1 MHPQIIFYNYSVT
14 KYNQVQI
21 MKKRAYQDGCAVA
34 HALDLIG
41 DRWAMPIM
49 RELMLGP
56 KRFTDLRAS
65 LPGISANVLTQRL
78 EELEAAS
85 VLIRRRLPPPAAS
98 QIYELTDWGRESEI
112 LFQVLGRWACR
123 SPTMEPG
130 MPMSSVSVILSMR
143 TMINRSRI
151 GDMNATIG
159 LRFGEEAFR
168 LVLKDGDFSADR
180 GEAAE
185 ADVIISGDQNALA
198 AVIYGGMPFQDV
210 AGALAVEGD
219 RALAERFV
227 RLFPLPPK
235 APATYVA
242 S

>member
-1 MHPQIIFYNYSVT
+1 
-14 KYNQVQI
+14 

-85 VLIRRRLPPPAAS
+85 VLVRRRLPPPAAS

-123 SPTMEPG
+123 SPTMQPG
-130 MPMSSVSVILSMR
+130 MPMSNVSVVLSMR
-143 TMINRSRI
+143 TMIDRSHI
-151 GDMNATIG
+151 GDLDATIG
-159 LRFGEEAFR
+159 FRFGEEEFR
-168 LVLKDGDFSADR
+168 AVLQDGDFTIDR
-180 GEAAE
+180 GPAE
-185 ADVIISGDQNALA
+185 GADVIISGDQNALA
-198 AVIYGGMPFQDV
+198 AVVYGGQSFDDMSP
-210 AGALAVEGD
+210 ALKVEGD
-219 RALAERFV
+219 PALAERFV
-227 RLFPLPPK
+227 QLFPLPPK
-235 APATYVA
+235 AASTYIA
-242 S
+242 A

>member
-1 MHPQIIFYNYSVT
+1 MTASPR
-14 KYNQVQI
+14 
-21 MKKRAYQDGCAVA
+21 KRAYQDGCATA
-34 HALDLIG
+34 HALDLVG

-56 KRFTDLRAS
+56 KRFTDLRAG

-85 VLIRRRLPPPAAS
+85 ILIRRRLPPPAAS

-123 SPTMEPG
+123 SPTMQPG
-130 MPMSSVSVILSMR
+130 KPMSNVSVVLSMR
-143 TMINRSRI
+143 TMIDRDAI
-151 GDMNATIG
+151 GDMDATIG
-159 LRFGEEAFR
+159 FRFGEEEFR
-168 LVLKDGDFSADR
+168 ATLSDGDFTMDR
-180 GEAAE
+180 GDAAG
-185 ADVIISGDQNALA
+185 ADIILSGDQNALA
-198 AVIYGGMPFQDV
+198 AIVYGGASFEDM
-210 AGALAVEGD
+210 AGALHLEGD
-219 RALAERFV
+219 RALADRFV

-235 APATYVA
+235 APSTFSAPTTA

>member
-1 MHPQIIFYNYSVT
+1 
-14 KYNQVQI
+14 

-34 HALDLIG
+34 HALDIIG

-78 EELEAAS
+78 EGLEAAS
-85 VLIRRRLPPPAAS
+85 ILIRRRLPPPAAS

-112 LFQVLGRWACR
+112 LFQVLGRWASR
-123 SPTMEPG
+123 SPTMQPG
-130 MPMSSVSVILSMR
+130 QPMSHVSVVLSLR
-143 TMINRSRI
+143 TMIDRSRI
-151 GDMNATIG
+151 GDMDATIG
-159 LRFGEEAFR
+159 MRFGEEEFR
-168 LVLKDGDFSADR
+168 AILKDGDFTIGR
-180 GEAAE
+180 GEAE
-185 ADVIISGDQNALA
+185 SADVLFSGDQNALV
-198 AVIYGGMPFQDV
+198 AVIYGGLPFGEA
-210 AGALAVEGD
+210 AGALTVAGD
-219 RALAERFV
+219 RELAERFI

-235 APATYVA
+235 APSTVTPETTA

>member
-1 MHPQIIFYNYSVT
+1 MTSR
-14 KYNQVQI
+14 
-21 MKKRAYQDGCAVA
+21 KRAYQDGCAVA
-34 HALDLIG
+34 HALDIVG

-56 KRFTDLRAS
+56 KRFTDLRAG

-85 VLIRRRLPPPAAS
+85 ILIRRRLPPPAAS

-130 MPMSSVSVILSMR
+130 KPMSAVSVVMSLR
-143 TMINRSRI
+143 TMIDRSAI
-151 GDMNATIG
+151 GDMDAVIG
-159 LRFGEEAFR
+159 FRFGEETFR
-168 LVLKDGDFSADR
+168 ALLRDGDFIIDR
-180 GEAAE
+180 GEADG
-185 ADVIISGDQNALA
+185 ADVILSGDQNMLV
-198 AVIYGGMPFQDV
+198 AVTYGGARFADV
-210 AGALAVEGD
+210 AHGLRVEGD
-219 RALAERFV
+219 RAVAERFA

-235 APATYVA
+235 APSTVVVA
-242 S
+242 EG

>member
-1 MHPQIIFYNYSVT
+1 
-14 KYNQVQI
+14 

-98 QIYELTDWGRESEI
+98 QIYELTQWGRESEI

-123 SPTMEPG
+123 SPTMQPG
-130 MPMSSVSVILSMR
+130 QPMSNVSVVLSMR
-143 TMINRSRI
+143 TMIDRSRI
-151 GDMNATIG
+151 GDLNATIG
-159 LRFGEEAFR
+159 FRFGEEEFR
-168 LVLKDGDFSADR
+168 ALLKDGDFTIDR
-180 GEAAE
+180 GSAHD
-185 ADVIISGDQNALA
+185 ADVLFSGDQNALA
-198 AVIYGGMPFQDV
+198 AVVYGGASFKDV
-210 AGALAVEGD
+210 ADALQVEGD
-219 RALAERFV
+219 HALAERFV
-227 RLFPLPPK
+227 RLFPLPAK
-235 APATYVA
+235 APATYPSA
-242 S
+242 

>member
-1 MHPQIIFYNYSVT
+1 V
-14 KYNQVQI
+14 
-21 MKKRAYQDGCAVA
+21 KKRAYQDGCAVA

-85 VLIRRRLPPPAAS
+85 VLVRRRLPPPAAS

-130 MPMSSVSVILSMR
+130 MPMSNVSVILSMR
-143 TMINRSRI
+143 TMIDRSRI
-151 GDMNATIG
+151 GAMDATIG
-159 LRFGEEAFR
+159 MRFGEEEFR
-168 LVLKDGDFSADR
+168 AVLKDGDFTIDR
-180 GEAAE
+180 GEAAG
-185 ADVIISGDQNALA
+185 ADVIFSGDQNALA
-198 AVIYGGMPFQDV
+198 GVVYGGLSFGDV
-210 AGALAVEGD
+210 GEALRVEGD

-227 RLFPLPPK
+227 ALFPLPPK
-235 APATYVA
+235 APSTVAAATLPE
-242 S
+242 

>member
-1 MHPQIIFYNYSVT
+1 V
-14 KYNQVQI
+14 
-21 MKKRAYQDGCAVA
+21 KKRAYQDGCAVA

-123 SPTMEPG
+123 SPTMQPG
-130 MPMSSVSVILSMR
+130 MPMSNVSVVLSMR
-143 TMINRSRI
+143 TMIDRSRI
-151 GDMNATIG
+151 GDLDATLG
-159 LRFGEEAFR
+159 FRFGEEEFR
-168 LVLKDGDFSADR
+168 AVLKDGDFTMDR
-180 GEAAE
+180 GPADGT
-185 ADVIISGDQNALA
+185 DVIISGDQNALA
-198 AVIYGGMPFQDV
+198 AVVYGGQKFEDV
-210 AGALAVEGD
+210 GAALKVEGD
-219 RALAERFV
+219 RTLAKRFV
-227 RLFPLPPK
+227 QLFPLPPK
-235 APATYVA
+235 APSTYIAT
-242 S
+242 

>member
-1 MHPQIIFYNYSVT
+1 
-14 KYNQVQI
+14 

-34 HALDLIG
+34 HALDIIG

-98 QIYELTDWGRESEI
+98 QIYELTEWGRESEI

-123 SPTMEPG
+123 SPTMQPG
-130 MPMSSVSVILSMR
+130 QPMSNVSVVLSMR
-143 TMINRSRI
+143 TMIDRSRI
-151 GDMNATIG
+151 GDLDAVIG
-159 LRFGEEAFR
+159 FRFGEEEFR
-168 LVLKDGDFSADR
+168 ALLKDGDFTIDR
-180 GEAAE
+180 GPTQD
-185 ADVIISGDQNALA
+185 ADVLFSGDQNALA
-198 AVIYGGMPFQDV
+198 AVVYGGASFEDV
-210 AGALAVEGD
+210 AGALHVEGD
-219 RALAERFV
+219 RALADRFV
-227 RLFPLPPK
+227 RLFPLPSK
-235 APATYVA
+235 APATYMPA
-242 S
+242 DA

>member
-1 MHPQIIFYNYSVT
+1 
-14 KYNQVQI
+14 

-130 MPMSSVSVILSMR
+130 MPMSNVSVILSMR
-143 TMINRSRI
+143 TMIDRSRI
-151 GDMNATIG
+151 GDLDATLG
-159 LRFGEEAFR
+159 LRFGEEEFR
-168 LVLKDGDFSADR
+168 AVLKHGDFTIDR
-180 GEAAE
+180 GHAE
-185 ADVIISGDQNALA
+185 GADVRISGDQNALV
-198 AVIYGGMPFQDV
+198 AVIYGGQRFEDV
-210 AGALAVEGD
+210 AGALQLEGD
-219 RALAERFV
+219 RAVAERFV
-227 RLFPLPPK
+227 GLFPLPPK
-235 APATYVA
+235 APSTV
-242 S
+242 

>member
-1 MHPQIIFYNYSVT
+1 M
-14 KYNQVQI
+14 
-21 MKKRAYQDGCAVA
+21 A

-112 LFQVLGRWACR
+112 LFQVIGRWASR

-130 MPMSSVSVILSMR
+130 QPMSNVSVILSMR
-143 TMINRSRI
+143 TMIDRSRI
-151 GDMNATIG
+151 GDLDATIG
-159 LRFGEEAFR
+159 FRFGEEEFR
-168 LVLKDGDFSADR
+168 AVLKGGDVTIDR
-180 GEAAE
+180 GPAE
-185 ADVIISGDQNALA
+185 GADTLISGDQNALA
-198 AVIYGGMPFQDV
+198 AVIYGGQRFEDV
-210 AGALAVEGD
+210 AGALKMEGD

-227 RLFPLPPK
+227 TLFPLPPK
-235 APATYVA
+235 APSTVA
-242 S
+242 I

>member
-1 MHPQIIFYNYSVT
+1 
-14 KYNQVQI
+14 
-21 MKKRAYQDGCAVA
+21 MKKRAYHDGCATA

-78 EELEAAS
+78 EDLEAAS

-98 QIYELTDWGRESEI
+98 QIYELTEWGRESEI

-123 SPTMEPG
+123 SPTMQPG
-130 MPMSSVSVILSMR
+130 QPMSNVSVVLSMR
-143 TMINRSRI
+143 TMIDRSRI
-151 GDMNATIG
+151 AGLDAMIG
-159 LRFGEEAFR
+159 LRFGEEEFR
-168 LVLKDGDFSADR
+168 ALFKDGDFTIDR
-180 GEAAE
+180 GSFEG
-185 ADVIISGDQNALA
+185 ADTIISGDPNALA
-198 AVIYGGMPFQDV
+198 AVVYGGASFDDV
-210 AGALAVEGD
+210 SGALKIEGD
-219 RALAERFV
+219 RALADRFV

-235 APATYVA
+235 APATYAA
-242 S
+242 SAD

>member
-1 MHPQIIFYNYSVT
+1 
-14 KYNQVQI
+14 

-85 VLIRRRLPPPAAS
+85 VLVRRRLPPPAAS

-123 SPTMEPG
+123 SPTMQPG
-130 MPMSSVSVILSMR
+130 MPMSNVSVVLSMR
-143 TMINRSRI
+143 TMIDRSRI
-151 GDMNATIG
+151 GDLDATIG
-159 LRFGEEAFR
+159 FRFGEEEFR
-168 LVLKDGDFSADR
+168 AVLKDGDFTIDR
-180 GEAAE
+180 GPAE
-185 ADVIISGDQNALA
+185 GADVIISGDQNALA
-198 AVIYGGMPFQDV
+198 AVVYGGQSFDDMSP
-210 AGALAVEGD
+210 ALKVEGD
-219 RALAERFV
+219 PALAERFV
-227 RLFPLPPK
+227 QLFPLPPK
-235 APATYVA
+235 APSTYMA
-242 S
+242 A

>member
-1 MHPQIIFYNYSVT
+1 
-14 KYNQVQI
+14 

-123 SPTMEPG
+123 SPTMQPG
-130 MPMSSVSVILSMR
+130 MPMSNVSVILSMR
-143 TMINRSRI
+143 TMIDRGRI
-151 GDMNATIG
+151 GELDATIG
-159 LRFGEEAFR
+159 LRFGEEEFR
-168 LVLKDGDFSADR
+168 LILKDGDFSADR
-180 GEAAE
+180 GAAE
-185 ADVIISGDQNALA
+185 GAEVILSGDQNALA
-198 AVIYGGMPFQDV
+198 AVIYGGASFDEM
-210 AGALAVEGD
+210 AENLKVEGD
-219 RALAERFV
+219 RALAERFT

-235 APATYVA
+235 AEATYNP
-242 S
+242 

>member
-1 MHPQIIFYNYSVT
+1 
-14 KYNQVQI
+14 
-21 MKKRAYQDGCAVA
+21 MKKRAYQDGCATA

-78 EELEAAS
+78 EELEMAS

-98 QIYELTDWGRESEI
+98 QIYELTEWGRESEI

-123 SPTMEPG
+123 SPTMQPG
-130 MPMSSVSVILSMR
+130 HPMSNVSIALSMR
-143 TMINRSRI
+143 TMIDRSSI
-151 GDMNATIG
+151 GDLDAVVG
-159 LRFGEEAFR
+159 FRFGEEEFR
-168 LVLKDGDFSADR
+168 AILRNGDFTIDR
-180 GEAAE
+180 GSVQG
-185 ADVIISGDQNALA
+185 ADIVFNGDQNALA
-198 AVIYGGMPFQDV
+198 AVIYGGASFEDV
-210 AGALAVEGD
+210 SAALQVEGD

-227 RLFPLPPK
+227 RMFPLPAK
-235 APATYVA
+235 APATYQPPND
-242 S
+242 

>member
-1 MHPQIIFYNYSVT
+1 
-14 KYNQVQI
+14 

-34 HALDLIG
+34 HALDLVG

-98 QIYELTDWGRESEI
+98 QIYELTQWGRESEI

-123 SPTMEPG
+123 SPTMQPG
-130 MPMSSVSVILSMR
+130 QPMSNVSVVLSMR
-143 TMINRSRI
+143 TMIDRSRI
-151 GDMNATIG
+151 GDLNATIG
-159 LRFGEEAFR
+159 FRFGEEEFR
-168 LVLKDGDFSADR
+168 ALLKDGDFTIDR
-180 GEAAE
+180 GSAQD
-185 ADVIISGDQNALA
+185 ADVLFSGDQNALA
-198 AVIYGGMPFQDV
+198 AIVYGGASFNDV
-210 AGALAVEGD
+210 ADALQVEGD
-219 RALAERFV
+219 HALAERFV
-227 RLFPLPPK
+227 RLFPLPAK
-235 APATYVA
+235 ALATYSSA
-242 S
+242 

>member
-1 MHPQIIFYNYSVT
+1 
-14 KYNQVQI
+14 

-34 HALDLIG
+34 HALDIIG

-85 VLIRRRLPPPAAS
+85 ILVRRRLPPPAAS
-98 QIYELTDWGRESEI
+98 QIYELTDWGRDSEI

-123 SPTMEPG
+123 SPTMQPG
-130 MPMSSVSVILSMR
+130 MPMSSVSVVLSMR
-143 TMINRSRI
+143 TMIDRSRI
-151 GDMNATIG
+151 GDLDAAIG
-159 LRFGEEAFR
+159 FRFGEEEFR
-168 LVLKDGDFSADR
+168 ATLKDGDFIMDR
-180 GEAAE
+180 GEAAG
-185 ADVIISGDQNALA
+185 AGVIFSGDQNALA
-198 AVIYGGMPFQDV
+198 AVVYGGASFDDV
-210 AGALAVEGD
+210 AGALTVEGD
-219 RALAERFV
+219 RQLAERFV

-235 APATYVA
+235 APSTVN
-242 S
+242 